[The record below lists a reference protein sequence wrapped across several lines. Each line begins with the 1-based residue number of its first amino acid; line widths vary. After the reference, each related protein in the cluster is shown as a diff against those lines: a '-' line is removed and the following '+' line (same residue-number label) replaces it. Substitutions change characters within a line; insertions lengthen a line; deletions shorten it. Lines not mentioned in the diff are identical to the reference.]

1 VPDET
6 ENMTLMNGSEDAIIH
21 DSEEDEP
28 PSPVIES
35 RVDFGRFAYVG

>member
-1 VPDET
+1 
-6 ENMTLMNGSEDAIIH
+6 MALLNGSEDAIIH

-28 PSPVIES
+28 YSPIIEP